1 MTSSPTNAG
10 PGRDKRPA
18 HGFPTAARVSPFSC
32 LSLAA
37 GGMLFLLLTLPLLTL
52 TLRAISERGWET
64 TSTGAVAQA
73 ITLSFV
79 TTGVTALLTMLLGT
93 PLAYSLA
100 TKRFPFSRVAEVFIE
115 LPIVLPPAV
124 AGLALLLM
132 FGRRGWLGST
142 LDDAGI
148 SLAFTTTAVVIAQ
161 LFVSAPFFIR
171 SAQNGFAAVPAE
183 IIQAARVDGASEW
196 RLFREIMVPLAQ
208 RSLAAGLI
216 LSWARAMG
224 EFGATILFAGSLQ
237 GRTQTMP
244 LLIYN
249 VVERDLGAAMWA
261 GVILVI
267 IALAALVISQFL
279 RRGESLTII

>member
-1 MTSSPTNAG
+1 MTTTQTDTGS
-10 PGRDKRPA
+10 GRDTRRASSYP
-18 HGFPTAARVSPFSC
+18 PAARFSPFSC

-37 GGMLFLLLTLPLLTL
+37 GGVLFLLLTLPLLTL

-64 TSTGAVAQA
+64 TSNGAVAQA
-73 ITLSFV
+73 IVLSFI
-79 TTGVTALLTMLLGT
+79 TTGVTALLTLLLGT

-100 TKRFPFSRVAEVFIE
+100 TRRFPFARTAEVFIE

-132 FGRRGWLGST
+132 FGRRGWFGGI
-142 LDDAGI
+142 LDDAGV
-148 SLAFTTTAVVIAQ
+148 SLAFTTAAVVLAQ

-183 IIQAARVDGASEW
+183 VIQAARVDGASDW
-196 RLFREIMVPLAQ
+196 QLFRAIMLPLA
-208 RSLAAGLI
+208 RRGLAAGLV

-224 EFGATILFAGSLQ
+224 EFGATILFAGSIQ

-244 LLIYN
+244 LFIYN
-249 VVERDLGAAMWA
+249 VIERDLGAAMWA
-261 GVILVI
+261 GVILVA
-267 IALAALVISQFL
+267 IALLALLVSQVL

>member
-1 MTSSPTNAG
+1 MTTTQADAGSDLERSPT
-10 PGRDKRPA
+10 PSYP
-18 HGFPTAARVSPFSC
+18 PAARFSPFSC

-37 GGMLFLLLTLPLLTL
+37 GAVLFLLLTLPLLTL
-52 TLRAISERGWET
+52 TVRAITERGWET
-64 TSTGAVAQA
+64 TSYGAVAQA
-73 ITLSFV
+73 VVLSFI
-79 TTGVTALLTMLLGT
+79 TTGVTALLTLLLGV

-100 TKRFPFSRVAEVFIE
+100 TRRFPFARIAEVFIE

-132 FGRRGWLGST
+132 FGRRGWFGSI

-148 SLAFTTTAVVIAQ
+148 SLAFTTAAVVIAQ

-171 SAQNGFAAVPAE
+171 SAQNGFASVPAE
-183 IIQAARVDGASEW
+183 IIQAARVDGATEW
-196 RLFREIMVPLAQ
+196 ELFRAIMLPLA
-208 RSLAAGLI
+208 RRGLGAGLV

-224 EFGATILFAGSLQ
+224 EFGATILFAGSIQ

-244 LLIYN
+244 LFIYN
-249 VVERDLGAAMWA
+249 VIERDLGAAMWA
-261 GVILVI
+261 GVILVA
-267 IALAALVISQFL
+267 IALIALVISQYL